1 MEFSMDRQR
10 LAQLRTQAELAWRK
24 ARQRAMRMPAKAWV
38 VLGFFLFAALLMA
51 LHTAFASR
59 DATLRLKVQHSFR
72 SAQLSVWVDDDL
84 EYSGKLMGSMKKK
97 FGVLPDSVQGS
108 LSETLAVASGTH
120 QIRVRVASDD
130 GSVQE
135 NSISGEFNRD
145 SQRTLSV
152 VARPN
157 DLSLD
162 WQGVSGVVADSS
174 TGSSSSGS
182 GWLGRYTGTLLLT
195 AAGSIISAIT
205 GYVLKEFPK
214 QLGSRTAEAPKIQ

>member
-1 MEFSMDRQR
+1 MDHQR
-10 LAQLRTQAELAWRK
+10 MVQLRTQAALAWRK
-24 ARQRAMRMPAKAWV
+24 ARERAMRMPATAWV
-38 VLGFFLFAALLMA
+38 VLGFFLVAALLMA

-59 DATLRLKVQHSFR
+59 DATLRLKVQHGFR
-72 SAQLSVWVDDDL
+72 SAQLSVWVDNEL

-97 FGVLPDSVQGS
+97 FGVLPNSVQGS
-108 LSETLAVASGTH
+108 LSETLAVASGIH
-120 QIRVRVASDD
+120 QVRVRVASDD

-135 NSISGEFNRD
+135 NSISGEFTRD

-152 VARPN
+152 AARRS

-162 WQGVSGVVADSS
+162 WQGVSGVVAESSS
-174 TGSSSSGS
+174 TGSSGS

-205 GYVLKEFPK
+205 GYVLKELPK
-214 QLGSRTAEAPKIQ
+214 QIASRTESPKIQ

>member
-1 MEFSMDRQR
+1 
-10 LAQLRTQAELAWRK
+10 
-24 ARQRAMRMPAKAWV
+24 MPAKAWV

-72 SAQLSVWVDDDL
+72 NAQLSVWVDDDL
-84 EYSGKLMGSMKKK
+84 EYSGKLVGPIKKK
-97 FGVLPDSVQGS
+97 FGVVPDSVQGS

-120 QIRVRVASDD
+120 QVRVRVASDD

-135 NSISGEFNRD
+135 NSVSGEFARD

-152 VARPN
+152 VARRS
-157 DLSLD
+157 DLSLG
-162 WQGVSGVVADSS
+162 WQGISGVVAESSS
-174 TGSSSSGS
+174 TASAGS

-205 GYVLKEFPK
+205 AYVLKELPK
-214 QLGSRTAEAPKIQ
+214 QIRSRTEAPKI